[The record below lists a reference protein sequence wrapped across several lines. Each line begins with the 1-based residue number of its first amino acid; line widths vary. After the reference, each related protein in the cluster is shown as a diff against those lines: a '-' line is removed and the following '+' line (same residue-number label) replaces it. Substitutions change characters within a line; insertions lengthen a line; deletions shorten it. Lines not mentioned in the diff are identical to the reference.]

1 MPLIKCPNPNCGCM
15 ISTKA
20 TVCPKCGHVISG
32 STQNNNG
39 SSQSYDPPQQPVQHG
54 YPPQQQSFP
63 QNYPPQPPYPP
74 QPQPEDKA
82 SVGLCI
88 LSFLIPLAGWILY
101 FVKRDDTPVKAKACS
116 TWAWI
121 GFGINFIS
129 IISAI

>member
-1 MPLIKCPNPNCGCM
+1 MPLTKCPTCGCM

-20 TVCPKCGHVISG
+20 TACPNCGHVMSG
-32 STQNNNG
+32 SMQNNNRA
-39 SSQSYDPPQQPVQHG
+39 SQPYYPQQPMQQG
-54 YPPQQQSFP
+54 YPSQQQPFQ

-101 FVKRDDTPVKAKACS
+101 FVKRNDTPVKAKACS

-121 GFGINFIS
+121 GFVINFITL
-129 IISAI
+129 IGI